1 MRLKENIP
9 MTTGKIS
16 EVDNNRW
23 PNSFIVHKEANIGK
37 SSSFMEDENKAIIT
51 GEELE
56 KVSEFEIHMGKGK
69 TNVHQ
74 YRELSGNN
82 R

>member
-1 MRLKENIP
+1 
-9 MTTGKIS
+9 
-16 EVDNNRW
+16 
-23 PNSFIVHKEANIGK
+23 
-37 SSSFMEDENKAIIT
+37 MEDENKAIIT